1 MTARPRRRRATAIV
15 EYPEGILVTV
25 MRYMACGLP
34 GGSIQPGEVEELV
47 LVRELRE
54 ETGLIADEMS
64 LLFHYETSVSDHAVF
79 WILAR
84 GTPSAG
90 GNVDQLA
97 FYRPGSDLNLS
108 PEAQAIIERFYAYRS
123 EHELSRAR

>member
-25 MRYMACGLP
+25 MRHMACGLP
-34 GGSIQPGEVEELV
+34 GGSIQPGEAEDVV
-47 LVRELRE
+47 LVRELRT
-54 ETGLIADEMS
+54 ETSLIADRDEPAVPLRDSRERS
-64 LLFHYETSVSDHAVF
+64 LGLLDS
-79 WILAR
+79 
-84 GTPSAG
+84 GTWNPSAG

-108 PEAQAIIERFYAYRS
+108 PEAQAIIERFYAHRS
-123 EHELSRAR
+123 EHELSRER